1 MNYFGWYLILSLL
14 FWNKNNSWLGRKD
27 ADGIAPRLA
36 QWAVGREVRGLAE
49 PLHYVP
55 GKRNFTLIYVYF
67 YTKE

>member
-1 MNYFGWYLILSLL
+1 MNYFGWYLILSLF

-27 ADGIAPRLA
+27 VDGIAPRLE
-36 QWAVGREVRGLAE
+36 QWAVGREVRGLTE

-55 GKRNFTLIYVYF
+55 GKSNFTLNVHF